1 MSDSGSLSLVA
12 EGVAEGAAVADQDYT
27 LKTSKP
33 ITAQM
38 VLELVKMLG
47 EKSLRT
53 LPELDSTEIIVSTT
67 ESKLEELKN
76 DLKWIDS
83 FSLYTCYLQYAMH

>member
-1 MSDSGSLSLVA
+1 MSDCGSLRREEEPVA
-12 EGVAEGAAVADQDYT
+12 EEDVCDRDYT

-33 ITAQM
+33 ITVQM

-47 EKSLRT
+47 EESLRT
-53 LPELDSTEIIVSTT
+53 LPLLDSTEMIVSTT

-83 FSLYTCYLQYAMH
+83 FSLYTCYFQLVMH